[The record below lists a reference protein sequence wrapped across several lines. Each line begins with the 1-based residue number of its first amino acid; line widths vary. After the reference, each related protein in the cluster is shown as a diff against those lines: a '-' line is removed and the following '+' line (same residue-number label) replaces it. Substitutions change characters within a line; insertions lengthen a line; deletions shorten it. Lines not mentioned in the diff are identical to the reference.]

1 MLNDDTANLK
11 SHLKTL
17 HANLAQTDQVD
28 EELQGLLMQLDGDI
42 QTLLDKRAA
51 AAQATIS
58 DAAWAS
64 KPKRPTRLRPCWP
77 NRPTPPPTGWP
88 SAPRKSPPN
97 SPPSTRAWNPPCA
110 SWAGCCRTWVSDQ
123 PDAAMRAPSALRQLP
138 VNVAQTSQVL
148 KHKMFFRCN
157 RP

>member
-58 DAAWAS
+58 DTALAEQAEASATASDPAAALLAEPAGTTTYGLAERTQEITA
-64 KPKRPTRLRPCWP
+64 KFAAEHPRLEP
-77 NRPTPPPTGWP
+77 
-88 SAPRKSPPN
+88 
-97 SPPSTRAWNPPCA
+97 
-110 SWAGCCRTWVSDQ
+110 
-123 PDAAMRAPSALRQLP
+123 ALRELGRMLS
-138 VNVAQTSQVL
+138 N
-148 KHKMFFRCN
+148 MGI
-157 RP
+157 